1 MRSRLK
7 REIFLKSNFGKYR
20 IRLEFDVII
29 SDPNRVVYSGLMKR
43 IKLDSLE
50 LNFDYISI
58 IKLSSSVEL
67 VKELSVTNILS
78 HLD

>member
-1 MRSRLK
+1 MQSRLK
-7 REIFLKSNFGKYR
+7 REISLKSNFGKYR